1 MPKAFPSQSHPM
13 SARKSV
19 TDPFWKE
26 ALDSARQGVWDYDI
40 ASGIKHYSDT
50 WREIRGLT
58 ADGPLPQGDEEWL
71 QQVHPDDRS
80 LAQEQTKLLNAGDLA
95 EVNYEYRERHAKG
108 HWIWIMCRGRAIAW
122 DKAGKPYRF
131 MGTDTDISP
140 LKASED
146 RIKAVSRRL
155 ELALSSGQIG
165 IFQFDIQRRHLE
177 WDTRLRTIYGLPTDN
192 SPLPEGVW
200 ERALHPVDFEITTR
214 ITYAALETRCDY
226 GLDFR
231 IIRPDGTVRHIRS
244 RVSYQESLN
253 DGPMLIG
260 VNWDTTE
267 EHERHQ
273 ALTTANELAAIRNVE
288 LEAARAEMEYSA
300 LHDALTGLPNRR
312 LLDQV
317 QREYA
322 ARSDNQVMRAAIL
335 HIDLDRFKQIND
347 VLGHDV
353 GDFVLRNTAAILRD
367 CVWPGSLVARV
378 GGDEFAIFVP
388 DAPEAA
394 ELGALAEDLIRR
406 NAHPVTYEGHDCRY
420 GISIGIAVA
429 EAGPIDG
436 KALFVNADMA
446 LYRAKHE
453 GRGRHCFFTEQMRH
467 QAQHKKQRSDDL
479 LAGLEQGEF
488 FCVYQPQFNAKT
500 QAISGVEALVRWQRP
515 GQALQ
520 YPADFLATAEELN
533 VMATIDRLV
542 LQNAVADFRQWAAAG
557 VPVPRLSVNLSQ
569 ARLRD
574 PRLVAE
580 LEAMDLGALPLS
592 FELLESN
599 FLDDQSEIV
608 AGNLAA
614 IRQLGFGIE
623 VDDFGSGHASI
634 VSLLR
639 LKPDRLKIDRALVGP
654 VGVSNLQ
661 VQLLRSIV
669 EIGHLQDI
677 DIIAEGVETE
687 TQRQLLQAM
696 GCDELQGF
704 FLARP
709 MTAVEL
715 GAYLLDIKAVP
726 RQRLAR
732 RRRHIA
738 L

>member
-1 MPKAFPSQSHPM
+1 M

-58 ADGPLPQGDEEWL
+58 ADSALPQEDEEWL
-71 QQVHPDDRS
+71 ELVHPDDRR
-80 LAQEQTKLLNAGDLA
+80 LAQEQTRLLNAGDLA
-95 EVNYEYRERHAKG
+95 EVNYEYRERHANG

-122 DKAGKPYRF
+122 DKTGKPIRF
-131 MGTDTDISP
+131 VGTDTDISP
-140 LKASED
+140 LKASDD

-155 ELALSSGQIG
+155 ELALSSVEIG
-165 IFQFDIQRRHLE
+165 IFQFDIRRKHLE
-177 WDTRLRTIYGLPTDN
+177 WDARLRTIYGLPADN
-192 SPLPEGVW
+192 SPLPDGVW
-200 ERALHPVDFEITTR
+200 ERALHPVDFEVTTR
-214 ITYAALETRCDY
+214 ITYAALESGCDY

-231 IIRPDGTVRHIRS
+231 IIRPDGAVRYIRS

-253 DGPMLIG
+253 EGPVLVG
-260 VNWDTTE
+260 VNWDATD

-273 ALTTANELAAIRNVE
+273 ALKTANELAAIRNVE

-317 QREYA
+317 QREFA
-322 ARSDNQVMRAAIL
+322 ARSGNRAVRAAIL

-347 VLGHDV
+347 VLGHDG

-367 CVWPGSLVARV
+367 CAWPGSLVARV

-394 ELGALAEDLIRR
+394 ELCELAEDLIRR
-406 NAHPVTYEGHDCRY
+406 NAHPVSYEGHECRY

-429 EAGPIDG
+429 EVGPIDG

-446 LYRAKHE
+446 LYRAKNE
-453 GRGRHCFFTEQMRH
+453 GRGRYCVFTERMRH
-467 QAQHKKQRSDDL
+467 QAQGKKQRSDEL
-479 LAGLEQGEF
+479 LAGLEHDEF
-488 FCVYQPQFNAKT
+488 FCVYQPQFDAKT
-500 QAISGVEALVRWQRP
+500 LAISGLEALVRWQRP
-515 GQALQ
+515 DQALL
-520 YPADFLATAEELN
+520 YPADFMATAEELN
-533 VMATIDRLV
+533 VLAIIDRIV
-542 LQNAVADFRQWAAAG
+542 LRKAVADFHLWAAAG

-574 PRLVAE
+574 PKLVAE
-580 LEAMDLGALPLS
+580 LEAMDLAALPLS

-608 AGNLAA
+608 ASNLAA
-614 IRQLGFGIE
+614 IRRMGIGIE

-639 LKPDRLKIDRALVGP
+639 LQPDRFKIDRSLVGP
-654 VGVSNLQ
+654 VADSDVQ
-661 VQLLRSIV
+661 VKLLRSIV
-669 EIGHLQDI
+669 EIGRLQGI
-677 DIIAEGVETE
+677 AIIAEGVETE
-687 TQRQLLQAM
+687 IQCQLLQAM

-709 MTAVEL
+709 MTAAEL
-715 GAYLLDIKAVP
+715 EVFLLNTKSEARVRYAGRK
-726 RQRLAR
+726 RQTAR
-732 RRRHIA
+732 
-738 L
+738 